1 VKGLSIKSGCSLVAA
16 GAILVGVAPSPGA
29 TNRIPY
35 RWKNCTIVNK
45 RFPHGVGRFGAHDRT
60 KSGADP
66 VRNFRRNNRLYR
78 EAMRY
83 NRGLD
88 RDNDKIACEKH

>member
-1 VKGLSIKSGCSLVAA
+1 VSAYRSRSGA
-16 GAILVGVAPSPGA
+16 GRSQRLRVCCAGR
-29 TNRIPY
+29 TPY

-45 RFPHGVGRFGAHDRT
+45 RFPHGVDRYGAHDRT
-60 KSGADP
+60 KSGDP
-66 VRNFRRNNRLYR
+66 VRNFRRSNRLYR

-88 RDNDKIACEKH
+88 RDKDYIACEKH

>member
-1 VKGLSIKSGCSLVAA
+1 MGAMMPFMDPSGRAPLVADLRSRPPEMGSEGYA
-16 GAILVGVAPSPGA
+16 PVVAVLLASAKG
-29 TNRIPY
+29 
-35 RWKNCTIVNK
+35 
-45 RFPHGVGRFGAHDRT
+45 
-60 KSGADP
+60 SGADP
-66 VRNFRRNNRLYR
+66 VTNFRRSNRLYR

>member
-1 VKGLSIKSGCSLVAA
+1 MRRKLVHLFVAVVGAVAVLGSSAFAA
-16 GAILVGVAPSPGA
+16 SEAV
-29 TNRIPY
+29 PY

-45 RFPHGVGRFGAHDRT
+45 RFPHGVGKRYAHDRT
-60 KSGADP
+60 KSGDP
-66 VRNFRRNNRLYR
+66 VTNFRRSTRLYL

-88 RDNDKIACEKH
+88 RDKDGVACEKH

>member
-1 VKGLSIKSGCSLVAA
+1 VKGLSVKSGCSLVAA

-60 KSGADP
+60 TGVP
-66 VRNFRRNNRLYR
+66 VRNFKHSNRLYR

-83 NRGLD
+83 HPGLD
-88 RDNDKIACEKH
+88 RDKDGIACEKH

>member
-1 VKGLSIKSGCSLVAA
+1 VKGFTFKSAAALAAA
-16 GAILVGVAPSPGA
+16 GAIVSVAPAPA
-29 TNRIPY
+29 ARDRIPL

-45 RFPHGVGRFGAHDRT
+45 RFPHGVGKFGAHDRT
-60 KSGADP
+60 SGVP
-66 VRNFRRNNRLYR
+66 VRNFKHSNRLYR

-83 NRGLD
+83 HPGLD

>member
-1 VKGLSIKSGCSLVAA
+1 MRPKLMCLLVAA
-16 GAILVGVAPSPGA
+16 VAGLVVLSVSASA
-29 TNRIPY
+29 AREAIPY

-45 RFPHGVGRFGAHDRT
+45 RFPHGVGRYGAHDKT
-60 KSGADP
+60 KSGDP
-66 VRNFRRNNRLYR
+66 VRNFRRSNRLYR

-88 RDNDKIACEKH
+88 RDKDYIACEKH